1 MIGQVGFVQNVAYTQ
16 SEGLTHAE
24 VERIVE
30 AATASTPTPQPGLT
44 SADVED
50 AIGTAFADMPKQ
62 EPGLSRTE
70 VEQIV
75 HDAIAGTPEQE
86 PGLTSSEAEKIARG
100 VVASIPPKS
109 APAEHT
115 KFFVDNALSRYETE
129 GLDATLAYYNQE
141 ESIHGHA

>member
-1 MIGQVGFVQNVAYTQ
+1 M
-16 SEGLTHAE
+16 
-24 VERIVE
+24 ERIVE
-30 AATASTPTPQPGLT
+30 AASASTPVPQPGLT

-75 HDAIAGTPEQE
+75 HDAIAGTSEQE
-86 PGLTSSEAEKIARG
+86 PGLTSSEAEKTTRG

-109 APAEHT
+109 TPAEHA

-129 GLDATLAYYNQE
+129 GLDATLAYYNRE
-141 ESIHGHA
+141 ESIDGHA